1 MYRNLAIFY
10 TGLQSYFLEH
20 IYCIQK
26 QHLKQTSNLQLCCY
40 CKSID
45 YKYHIKVCTN
55 YVCIWVLIE
64 LLRLAKSE
72 QINSYIFIRNKF
84 LFFIQNIVEGIEKNR
99 IIPNFHKL
107 FFFRFLL
114 HSQAIFFFLL
124 RSIQTRHPKGLV
136 KAVKGNF
143 QRIQPYF

>member
-1 MYRNLAIFY
+1 VYRNLAIFY

-114 HSQAIFFFLL
+114 HSQAIFFCPIKVNSDPPSK
-124 RSIQTRHPKGLV
+124 RISQGSKG
-136 KAVKGNF
+136 
-143 QRIQPYF
+143 